1 MLFRSHQ
8 LQAKCYI
15 IAHKAIFEDI
25 HELIDANL
33 RCLEGKVQDVLAAL
47 RGTPTRGEW
56 LIAFCEAH
64 RMHARSERS
73 FAILEYGF
81 NSVVTYLEET
91 GQVIS
96 RRVNGN
102 RRYKRRLK

>member
-1 MLFRSHQ
+1 
-8 LQAKCYI
+8 
-15 IAHKAIFEDI
+15 
-25 HELIDANL
+25 
-33 RCLEGKVQDVLAAL
+33 
-47 RGTPTRGEW
+47 
-56 LIAFCEAH
+56 
-64 RMHARSERS
+64 MHARSERS